1 MTIPVESSQRRTN
14 LLFAISNFGG
24 EAMNQSRGL
33 WLVYFYAPPVGAD
46 HTAILSLGVVGA
58 ILFIGRVLG
67 SLDDM
72 LIGYWSDATTSR
84 LGRRLP
90 FILAGAPFWA
100 LTSALLFIPPEGGD
114 RITAFYLLVMLELYG
129 IFSTVTTGPFEAL
142 FPVVARTS
150 KERVSLSA
158 LRVYLGVGGAAVGL
172 VASGL
177 LIDAFGFAGMAIAMA
192 LLAFVCQMIGTSGV
206 WKIARREQPPAR
218 IGLRESLRL
227 TFSNHS
233 FLRFLPSF
241 TLFQIGLGMLIGV
254 IPYYA
259 KVVLEAEDEGAWASI
274 LTATAIGA
282 MVCAIPFFVRLARR
296 STKRQAFARA
306 MLGASITFPLLFF
319 AGMLPGIPKI
329 AQVLVAV
336 ALIGAPVA
344 GVYIFPGA
352 LTADIVDDDELR
364 TGMRREATYYGAENF
379 VEKTASSLTPLVLSI
394 LLLLGHSEGDT
405 LGIRLVGPVAALFV
419 FAGYLTF
426 RSYELPDEISA
437 SLPAEKLTV

>member
-1 MTIPVESSQRRTN
+1 MPEQVEPSNRRTN
-14 LLFAISNFGG
+14 LLYSISNFGG

-33 WLVYFYAPPVGAD
+33 WLVYFYAPPADAD
-46 HTAILSLGVVGA
+46 HAAILSLGVVGA
-58 ILFIGRVLG
+58 VLFIGRVLG
-67 SLDDM
+67 SLDDV

-100 LTSALLFIPPEGGD
+100 LTSALLFIPPASGD
-114 RITAFYLLVMLELYG
+114 RMTAFYLLVMLELFG
-129 IFSTVTTGPFEAL
+129 IFSTITTGPYEAL
-142 FPVVARTS
+142 FPVVARSS
-150 KERVSLSA
+150 KERVNLSA

-177 LIDAFGFAGMAIAMA
+177 LIDAIGFAGMAIAMA
-192 LLAFVCQMIGTSGV
+192 ALALVCQLIGTSGV
-206 WKIARREQPPAR
+206 WKIARREQPPAS
-218 IGLRESLRL
+218 ISLRESLRL
-227 TFSNHS
+227 TFSNRS

-241 TLFQIGLGMLIGV
+241 TLFQIGLGMLIAV

-282 MVCAIPFFVRLARR
+282 MVCAIPLFARLARR
-296 STKRQAFARA
+296 STKRQAFSRA

-319 AGMLPGIPKI
+319 AGLIPGIPKV
-329 AQVLVAV
+329 AQVLIAV
-336 ALIGAPVA
+336 ALMGAPVA
-344 GVYIFPGA
+344 GVFLFPGA

-379 VEKTASSLTPLVLSI
+379 VEKTASSLSPLVLSI

-426 RSYELPDEISA
+426 RSYELPDEIDTSQ
-437 SLPAEKLTV
+437 SAEKMAA